1 MKTKS
6 ILGCLIVLA
15 VSGYSQ
21 ATWNGSGTTGNAYRD
36 GRIGINNATPQ
47 CELDIVTSD
56 PNSAAGGAGIS
67 QNASTGSAALHLY
80 TANSGGK
87 TWSIYSLGNSNHVSG
102 SSSGDFSIF
111 DNSTFAN
118 RFIIKGSNG
127 NIGIGTNNPSLAKL
141 QVELADAPI
150 AARFT
155 ANGAYGGATATY
167 ALVTRVDQ
175 WNTSTSAAN
184 FGIHSTAT
192 ASNPYWGTSYAVYG
206 SGENSKYCYG
216 GFFRSLTGGTTANYG
231 IYAAASG
238 AATNWAGY
246 FSGNVYRSGT
256 DNFTSDR
263 KLKNEIE
270 PITNALDKLLQLKP
284 SSYVFKTEEFEM
296 MNLPEGKQMGLI
308 AQDLEQV
315 FPELV
320 TDMPE
325 MKIHDKDGKTTT
337 IPEFKSVQYISL
349 IPILISGI
357 QEQQEII
364 NEQKKSN
371 EALSVQLN
379 DQQSQLENQQ
389 KQLDEQKNIIEQL
402 SKKAGVTTGIN
413 TNGDITGFQMSQN
426 IPNPFTNETVIK
438 YTLPQTVTQASMV
451 VYDLTGKQITSFPIN
466 KNNSSVTITS
476 EKLSAGIYIYSIV
489 ADGQLLDSK
498 RMVVAEK

>member
-1 MKTKS
+1 MKTKV
-6 ILGCLIVLA
+6 ILGCLIAFA

-47 CELDIVTSD
+47 SELDVVTTD
-56 PNSAAGGAGIS
+56 PNYAAGGAAIT

-80 TANSGGK
+80 PANTGGK

-102 SSSGDFSIF
+102 SSSGDFSIYDLGSF
-111 DNSTFAN
+111 SN

-127 NIGIGTNNPSLAKL
+127 NIGIGTNNPSSAKL
-141 QVELADAPI
+141 QVVLGDAP
-150 AARFT
+150 T
-155 ANGAYGGATATY
+155 AGWFSAQGAYGGGATTTG
-167 ALVTRVDQ
+167 LVAQ
-175 WNTSTSAAN
+175 ANGWNLSTGVINVGINGSANAGGQYYGYN
-184 FGIHSTAT
+184 IGV
-192 ASNPYWGTSYAVYG
+192 WGTSYLANTSIGGRFDAVG
-206 SGENSKYCYG
+206 Q
-216 GFFRSLTGGTTANYG
+216 GTQNIG
-231 IYAAASG
+231 IYASTSG
-238 AATNWAGY
+238 AAITNWAG
-246 FSGNVYRSGT
+246 FFVGNVYRSGT